1 MSYYYIEVI
10 PEPEERNVER
20 NEDRQKLANFLTTFF
35 VDSMYTKLYLS
46 LIS

>member
-10 PEPEERNVER
+10 PEPEERN
-20 NEDRQKLANFLTTFF
+20 EDKQILANFLTTFF

-46 LIS
+46 SIS